1 MLLVVTIYGL
11 ILFLSGYAL
20 YPGEFNINT
29 SQQYG
34 YLQNIY
40 SSVLPIYSFY
50 LFSLKGD
57 LSEKN
62 MKNVFVAFLLFSI
75 FLYYQNFFVVS
86 KEIEKEEI
94 TNNIG
99 YSFVPLIPMLA
110 LFKMKEAWKYI
121 FLLIIFAFV
130 IMSMKRGA
138 ILVGTVALLL
148 YLKHFLK
155 AYSTKHVIYL
165 MLLSASAICFIF
177 FFVMNIYETS
187 DYFRSRLDSTME
199 GNTSNRIWIYTH
211 YYDFFI
217 HWTSNLEFFFGCGA
231 NAAYLRLGQ
240 YSHNDWLEFAIN
252 QGVFGVM
259 LYLVYWILFCREW
272 IKFRGKTNCK
282 HTLGILIVI
291 YLFVLT
297 RKDFPIQDVLRNR
310 RNNGSGR

>member
-1 MLLVVTIYGL
+1 MELLKRSSCYVYIFLWMVYYLQEILMITGLIAQSILVILMIMSIYAFFQVNIYYRTGTYLKWLNVMLLVVTIYGL

-130 IMSMKRGA
+130 IIIFIIIPCFYIYK
-138 ILVGTVALLL
+138 LL
-148 YLKHFLK
+148 
-155 AYSTKHVIYL
+155 A
-165 MLLSASAICFIF
+165 
-177 FFVMNIYETS
+177 
-187 DYFRSRLDSTME
+187 
-199 GNTSNRIWIYTH
+199 GNTY
-211 YYDFFI
+211 
-217 HWTSNLEFFFGCGA
+217 HWLKK
-231 NAAYLRLGQ
+231 Y
-240 YSHNDWLEFAIN
+240 
-252 QGVFGVM
+252 V
-259 LYLVYWILFCREW
+259 
-272 IKFRGKTNCK
+272 
-282 HTLGILIVI
+282 
-291 YLFVLT
+291 
-297 RKDFPIQDVLRNR
+297 
-310 RNNGSGR
+310 